1 LTWIDQPGYD
11 RGKGVMAVGQETDI
25 TERLTPLAY
34 KYRSR
39 CLWFLR
45 EDFFPGNMRE
55 ALLVLDDIE
64 KHGDREAFIEARRV
78 REWLSRISSA
88 SSAS

>member
-1 LTWIDQPGYD
+1 
-11 RGKGVMAVGQETDI
+11 MAVRQKTDI
-25 TERLTPLAY
+25 TERLTPLVN

-55 ALLVLDDIE
+55 ALLVLDNIE
-64 KHGDREAFIEARRV
+64 KHGDREAFIEARRI
-78 REWLSRISSA
+78 REWLSPISSA
-88 SSAS
+88 ASAS